1 MHSPVEIVSLKDLE
15 RIPELLAAFALSL
28 KKGEQFKVKI

>member
-1 MHSPVEIVSLKDLE
+1 VELVSLKDLE
-15 RIPELLAAFALSL
+15 QIPELLSAFVLSI